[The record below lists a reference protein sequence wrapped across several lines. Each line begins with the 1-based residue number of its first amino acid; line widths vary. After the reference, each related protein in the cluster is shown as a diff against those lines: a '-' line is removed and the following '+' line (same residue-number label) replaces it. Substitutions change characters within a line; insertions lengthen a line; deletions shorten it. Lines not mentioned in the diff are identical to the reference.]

1 MKYLVDSMSSLAGQL
16 NRLKKFVKSDELE
29 AFISNFDGI
38 MREVVDFIQKWLEN
52 WSCMC
57 RLFWDESL
65 TESVVPVKYILVATQ
80 MDKAIKLRGKID
92 DFTDRFIT
100 DVLSHI
106 RVEQGLVSVPI
117 SIVQLVWFVIPDAI
131 ANFVANIQGGLSV
144 TPG

>member
-1 MKYLVDSMSSLAGQL
+1 MKYLADSMSSLAGQL
-16 NRLKKFVKSDELE
+16 NRLKKFVKSDELG

-65 TESVVPVKYILVATQ
+65 TESVVPVKYILVAAQT
-80 MDKAIKLRGKID
+80 DKAIELRGKID
-92 DFTDRFIT
+92 DFTERFIT

-131 ANFVANIQGGLSV
+131 ANLVANIQGGLSA

>member
-1 MKYLVDSMSSLAGQL
+1 MKYLADSMSSLAGQL
-16 NRLKKFVKSDELE
+16 NRLKKFVKSDELG

-57 RLFWDESL
+57 RLLWDESL
-65 TESVVPVKYILVATQ
+65 TESVVPVKSILVAAQT
-80 MDKAIKLRGKID
+80 DKAIELRGKID
-92 DFTDRFIT
+92 DFTERFIT

-131 ANFVANIQGGLSV
+131 ANLVANIQGGLSA

>member
-1 MKYLVDSMSSLAGQL
+1 MKYLADSMSSLAGQL
-16 NRLKKFVKSDELE
+16 NRLKKFVKSDELG
-29 AFISNFDGI
+29 AFISNFDGL

-57 RLFWDESL
+57 RLLWDESL
-65 TESVVPVKYILVATQ
+65 TESVVPVKYILVAAQT
-80 MDKAIKLRGKID
+80 DKAIELRGKID
-92 DFTDRFIT
+92 DFTEIFIT

-106 RVEQGLVSVPI
+106 RAEQGLVSVPI

-131 ANFVANIQGGLSV
+131 ANLVANIQGGLSA